1 MSCLFQVEM
10 VSKMYHK
17 VNQMNAVCTLAAV
30 IALVA
35 AANCTVFAQINSN
48 GTNPMLNNNVWID
61 QKLGAQVPLSA
72 EFRDESNKVV
82 RFGDFLGKRPAILVL
97 PFYKCAGA
105 CTLELDGLVKVLN
118 SISISAGNE
127 FDVIVVSIDP
137 REGFTLAQAKKRDYM
152 ELYTRPDG
160 DKASVGKGWHFLTG
174 TSSSIQALTSAVG
187 YRYTQDPK
195 SGLIAHPIG
204 LIYMTPEGKV
214 SHYLFGVDYSPR
226 DVKLALVD
234 ASDNRIGS
242 LSEYAA
248 LLCSHADSNGK
259 YTVAVNRIL
268 EIAAGGTVLTL
279 AVFIGLMFKMER
291 TRARLHPV
299 PFTGTKV
306 GPA

>member
-1 MSCLFQVEM
+1 M
-10 VSKMYHK
+10 SKM
-17 VNQMNAVCTLAAV
+17 NQVKTVCTL
-30 IALVA
+30 VA
-35 AANCTVFAQINSN
+35 AMASIAVVHCPVNAQINSS
-48 GTNPMLNNNVWID
+48 GSNPMLNKNVWID
-61 QKLGAQVPLSA
+61 QRLGSQVPLDA
-72 EFRDESNKVV
+72 EFRDENNKVV
-82 RFGDFLGKRPAILVL
+82 KFGDYLGKRPAILVL

-105 CTLELDGLVKVLN
+105 CTLELDGVAKALN
-118 SISISAGNE
+118 AISISAGNE
-127 FDVIVVSIDP
+127 YDVIVVSIDP

-174 TSSSIQALTSAVG
+174 TQSSIQALTTAVG

-195 SGLIAHPIG
+195 TGQIAHPVG
-204 LIYMTPEGKV
+204 LIYLTPEGKV

-234 ASDNRIGS
+234 ASDRRIGS

-248 LLCSHADSNGK
+248 LLCTHADANGK

-268 EIAAGGTVLTL
+268 SVAAGGTVLTL
-279 AVFIGLMFKMER
+279 ALFIGFMFSMER
-291 TRARLHPV
+291 KRARLIPV
-299 PFTGTKV
+299 PLTSTKA

>member
-1 MSCLFQVEM
+1 MK
-10 VSKMYHK
+10 SKMK
-17 VNQMNAVCTLAAV
+17 VTKAVCTLMAAM
-30 IALVA
+30 ASVA
-35 AANCTVFAQINSN
+35 VAQIPACAQINSN
-48 GTNPMLNNNVWID
+48 GTNPMLNKNVWID
-61 QKLGAQVPLSA
+61 QKLGSQVPIDA
-72 EFRDESNKVV
+72 EFHDENNNVV
-82 RFGDFLGKRPAILVL
+82 KFGEFLGKRPAILVL

-105 CTLELDGLVKVLN
+105 CTLELDGLAKVLN
-118 SISISAGNE
+118 SISLSAGNE
-127 FDVIVVSIDP
+127 YEVIVVSIDP

-174 TSSSIQALTSAVG
+174 TQSSIQALTAAVG
-187 YRYTQDPK
+187 YRYTQDPRT
-195 SGLIAHPIG
+195 GAIAHPIG
-204 LIYMTPEGKV
+204 LTYLTPEGKV

-234 ASDNRIGS
+234 ASDSRIGS

-268 EIAAGGTVLTL
+268 SIAAGGTVLTL
-279 AVFIGLMFKMER
+279 ALFIGFMFKMER
-291 TRARLHPV
+291 KRARLLAV
-299 PFTGTKV
+299 PLTSPKV